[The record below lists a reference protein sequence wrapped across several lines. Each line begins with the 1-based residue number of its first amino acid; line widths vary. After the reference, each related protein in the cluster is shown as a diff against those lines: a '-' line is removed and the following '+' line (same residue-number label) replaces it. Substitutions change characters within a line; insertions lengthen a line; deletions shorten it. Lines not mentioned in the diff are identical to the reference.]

1 LGNRKAKIDSAN
13 PVSVNAFR
21 DPIICDRDQQT
32 AGTYEQLKS
41 LTSEELQKRQ
51 LKHSSMRW
59 TMSEGKLRVTLH
71 SGVFKSMR
79 KRSWTRGALR
89 MREVE
94 SRQQE
99 SRNEL
104 QKGRATSFIF
114 LKNYTGKGM
123 GLNLTP

>member
-1 LGNRKAKIDSAN
+1 
-13 PVSVNAFR
+13 
-21 DPIICDRDQQT
+21 
-32 AGTYEQLKS
+32 
-41 LTSEELQKRQ
+41 
-51 LKHSSMRW
+51 MRW

-71 SGVFKSMR
+71 SGVFKSMG

-114 LKNYTGKGM
+114 LKIYTGERDGAEPDT
-123 GLNLTP
+123 LEDPH